1 MGNTNT
7 AEKNSQ
13 KELDVTLSEPVVQPV
28 NTSSNEGQTEETTK
42 KITKASPKTIG
53 EASDYQLFLK
63 AEPQNE
69 QYTYDEDVEK
79 FYSQIVVEA
88 PKCETTS
95 RPSLDIVAVLDVSGS
110 MSGEKI
116 SLVRKSMRRLVRS
129 LGPQDRVA
137 FVTFD
142 SRVSTVMKF
151 CNLDEQNKTKAY
163 DIISKLRP
171 GSSTNLCGGVV
182 EGVEQLLAD
191 RVNDVASILL
201 FTDGEANVGHRD
213 THSIVNEVL
222 RASGAGKNTNVESW
236 SVEEVVQWLHKIGLP
251 MYIPNIRQEKVDGS
265 ILKYDLTEEI
275 LTETLEVKA
284 IHAAKF
290 LREAEKLRGAEGEGE
305 STNKVQGFRLHSF
318 GFGSN
323 HNADLLQQLAERFD
337 GMYFFMEREESIKS
351 CFANCLGGLMTTV
364 ALDIEVS
371 IQFNPECQN
380 GKVYKDDVTVVDGI
394 HKVHFADLQSEEK
407 RNILVSCSMPAKEM
421 PESDFLLFET
431 KIKYNNAIANIE
443 GNGVLA
449 CAVNRNGKV
458 EGFNEEVDET
468 RNTEIAALALRE
480 ANKLGEA
487 NNLPQARQRLQV
499 TIDEITNSRT
509 SQNLQSRN
517 LTTDLLSALDKTR
530 DHRTFTTEGNYYMKQ
545 NATCYEQQRACN
557 FDAEYTAQDR
567 YNTSARRE
575 MDEVWSRQDSLDSE
589 CDS

>member
-13 KELDVTLSEPVVQPV
+13 KELDVTLSEPDVQPV

-95 RPSLDIVAVLDVSGS
+95 RPSLDIVSVLDVSGS

-151 CNLDEQNKTKAY
+151 CNLDEQNKTRAY

-265 ILKYDLTEEI
+265 ILKYDLTKEM
-275 LTETLEVKA
+275 LTETLEVSA
-284 IHAAKF
+284 LHAAKF
-290 LREAEKLRGAEGEGE
+290 MREAEKLRGAEGEGE

-380 GKVYKDDVTVVDGI
+380 GKVYKDDVTVVDGL